1 MSKYLSILVL
11 SLAAVSGVHAG
22 IEINSYM
29 NGSTYTI
36 ETINTE
42 TQEVIDVQRFQFNG
56 DDTFVQLATDVD
68 LVAEEAHQALEDAAT
83 SAVPDGL
90 GISTDSDLIS
100 DDSVSDTATNTEEVS
115 IWNVFK
121 QKLDAS
127 KEYLSGL
134 LETVQDKVS
143 ALQGGG
149 DEAVALPA
157 EEGEDEAPSMVET
170 PEVKQ

>member
-22 IEINSYM
+22 VEINSYM

-56 DDTFVQLATDVD
+56 DGTFVQLATDVD

-100 DDSVSDTATNTEEVS
+100 DDSVSDTSTNTKVS

-127 KEYLSGL
+127 KEYLSGV

-143 ALQGGG
+143 SLQGGG
-149 DEAVALPA
+149 DETVALPA